1 MNQDMDKSA
10 RWLDSLSK
18 YASILEAVGILVA
31 MGSISVQWAQ
41 ENRLAKAENAQAVA
55 EQAAEFHYKIIE
67 SDTLTDIWYSFRKKP
82 GMTPTQRSQYR
93 ALLEQYLILQE
104 NAFIQ
109 HDSGLLD
116 ERLYRSLES
125 DLKTAL
131 ANHDLKVLGNDF
143 DRIYTQ
149 EFVEHMKQLTA
160 GP

>member
-1 MNQDMDKSA
+1 MDGKN
-10 RWLDSLSK
+10 RWLDTVSK
-18 YASILEAVGILVA
+18 YASIVEAVGLLIAVA
-31 MGSISVQWAQ
+31 SISVQWSQ
-41 ENRLAKAENAQAVA
+41 ENRIARAERAQAVA
-55 EQAAEFHYKIIE
+55 EHAAEFHYKIIE
-67 SDTLTDIWYSFRKKP
+67 SDSLTEIWYGFGKKP
-82 GMTPTQRSQYR
+82 DMTPTQRLQYR

-143 DRIYTQ
+143 NRIYTQ